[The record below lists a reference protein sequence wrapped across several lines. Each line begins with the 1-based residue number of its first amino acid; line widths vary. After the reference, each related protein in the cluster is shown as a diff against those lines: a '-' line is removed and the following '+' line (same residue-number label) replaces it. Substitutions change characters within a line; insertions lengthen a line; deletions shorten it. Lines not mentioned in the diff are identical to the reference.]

1 MYRTA
6 PTPLYMF
13 QWVRS
18 KVYRNFL
25 PKMPFEPNSWRSE
38 SRTAA
43 RFGVNNTRLTQD
55 IDLRQGKRFL
65 FIRFPSPTQ
74 DGCVQPGS
82 RNLCT
87 LRYKTQIPAGS
98 PLQHGWFGSTLTV
111 CLQRRLAQLSLR
123 CHSCVSQ
130 YSHGVNDGNADTNV
144 ST

>member
-1 MYRTA
+1 
-6 PTPLYMF
+6 MF

-65 FIRFPSPTQ
+65 FIRFHHLRKMGAFNPVHGTYAHFVTKRRFLQ
-74 DGCVQPGS
+74 AVLCNMDGS
-82 RNLCT
+82 AL
-87 LRYKTQIPAGS
+87 
-98 PLQHGWFGSTLTV
+98 
-111 CLQRRLAQLSLR
+111 LSQSA
-123 CHSCVSQ
+123 CS
-130 YSHGVNDGNADTNV
+130 DG
-144 ST
+144 